1 MAGQFGQRL
10 KAAMKAA
17 DVKNVEIARVL
28 GITASSVSQWISGDT
43 VPRDDKIVK
52 LAELLK
58 VKPEELAGRPIR
70 KALAAMPLNAVA
82 VAAQSTRDLP
92 VYAAAEGGSGAM
104 IISQSAIEYTYRSE
118 TSRGPEC
125 FAVHVIG
132 DSMEPAFFQGEQ
144 VVVDPRRVPAAG
156 DDCIFI
162 NDADPEW
169 RAIVKRLLRA
179 SPDKWRVRQYN
190 PTKDYELSRTEWT
203 RALKII
209 EKRFR

>member
-1 MAGQFGQRL
+1 MASQFGQKL

-17 DVKNVEIARVL
+17 DVKNVDITRVL
-28 GITASSVSQWISGDT
+28 GVTASSVSQWISGAVT
-43 VPRDDKIVK
+43 PRDDKVAK

-58 VKPEELAGRPIR
+58 VKPEDLLGRPIR
-70 KALAAMPLNAVA
+70 KVFAPMPLNAIA
-82 VAAQSTRDLP
+82 VGAQSTRDLP
-92 VYAAAEGGSGAM
+92 VYAAVEGGGGAM

-156 DDCIFI
+156 DDCIFV
-162 NDADPEW
+162 NDREPEW
-169 RAIVKRLLRA
+169 HAVVKRLLRA
-179 SPDKWRVRQYN
+179 TPDKWRVRQYN
-190 PTKDYELSRTEWT
+190 PAKDFELPRTEWT

>member
-1 MAGQFGQRL
+1 MSVQLGQRL

-17 DVKNVEIARVL
+17 DVKNVDIARAL
-28 GITASSVSQWISGDT
+28 GVTASSVSQWLSGAVT
-43 VPRDDKIVK
+43 PRDDKIAR
-52 LAELLK
+52 LAEIVK
-58 VKPEELAGRPIR
+58 VKPEELLGRPIR
-70 KALAAMPLNAVA
+70 KVFAPMPLHAVA
-82 VAAQSTRDLP
+82 VGVQSTRDLP
-92 VYAAAEGGSGAM
+92 VYAAVEGGGGAM

-132 DSMEPAFFQGEQ
+132 ESMEPAFWQGEQ

-156 DDCIFI
+156 DDCIFV
-162 NDADPEW
+162 NDHEPEW
-169 RAIVKRLLRA
+169 HAVVKRLLRA
-179 SPDKWRVRQYN
+179 TPDKWKVRQYN
-190 PTKDYELSRTEWT
+190 PAKDFDLSRAEWT